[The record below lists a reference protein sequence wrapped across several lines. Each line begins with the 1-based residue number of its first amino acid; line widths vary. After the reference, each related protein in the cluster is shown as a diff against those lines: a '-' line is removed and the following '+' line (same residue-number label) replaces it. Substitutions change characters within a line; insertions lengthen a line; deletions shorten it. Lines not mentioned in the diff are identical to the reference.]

1 MWEYPF
7 GQQIN
12 ARGEEDY
19 AKCITPVDLRDHYK
33 SYKHSSSSKQV
44 KQVVRRNAKQVR
56 DVVLT
61 SWLPQRMDPHISS
74 KNANF
79 YLNTP
84 KGGRNAILYVD
95 FVYTQLIRHTYVLLH
110 SLNVSKRKGKKF
122 NFSKIFTYK
131 YNYKPCEEHQVGK
144 YLDHY
149 NISSDLAGG
158 AHFFTYS
165 WAGKK
170 KKKKR
175 ETGKEIGEETE
186 ADAETDAETAQ
197 RGSKANF
204 NMCIYL
210 PTEKEVDILFI
221 VQKLHKYFHFNLYV
235 PITTEENSLFFFPF
249 DLHNNLLVKHR
260 FGIFVPYLYLHHCAE
275 GGTNRGSSLHLN
287 LSPSNLVTDTLYD
300 FSFTE
305 RENIFFIPLLAYNNY
320 GARVG
325 SGKGYYDRALRQG
338 GEEEEKKNVK
348 VSLSLEVLL
357 YEIDFLEPTD
367 ILLDYVVNERGVY
380 HFVS

>member
-149 NISSDLAGG
+149 NISSDLAG
-158 AHFFTYS
+158 
-165 WAGKK
+165 
-170 KKKKR
+170 
-175 ETGKEIGEETE
+175 
-186 ADAETDAETAQ
+186 ETAQ